1 MNFTIVCDGGSLGN
15 NVAGGGEGYGSFV
28 ILPDVM
34 TQRFT
39 QRFGPKITNNE
50 AEYMILTTALDY
62 LKSVLYKQDISLMR
76 VSVEVQTDSQ
86 LIVGHLT
93 KNWKISAKNLL
104 PLIVQAQSLI
114 REFKSVTFTQTPRA
128 KIFKTLGH

>member
-34 TQRFT
+34 TRRFT

-62 LKSVLYKQDISLMR
+62 LKSVLYGQGIPLMR

-86 LIVGHLT
+86 LIIGHLT

-104 PLIVQAQSLI
+104 PLVISAQTLI
-114 REFKSVTFTQTPRA
+114 REFKNVTFTQTPRT
-128 KIFKTLGH
+128 KIVQVLGH

>member
-1 MNFTIVCDGGSLGN
+1 MNFTIICDGGSLGN

-39 QRFGPKITNNE
+39 QHFGSKITNNE
-50 AEYMILTTALDY
+50 AEYMILETALDY
-62 LKSVLYKQDISLMR
+62 LKSVLYGQDAPPMGA
-76 VSVEVQTDSQ
+76 SVEVQTDSQ
-86 LIVGHLT
+86 LIIGHLT

-104 PLIVQAQSLI
+104 PHVVHVQSLI

-128 KIFKTLGH
+128 RIVQVLGH

>member
-1 MNFTIVCDGGSLGN
+1 MNFTIICDGGSLGN

-62 LKSVLYKQDISLMR
+62 LKSVLYGQDIPLMR

-93 KNWKISAKNLL
+93 KNWKITAKRWTTTDSR
-104 PLIVQAQSLI
+104 QQSLKK
-114 REFKSVTFTQTPRA
+114 EKNCFTT
-128 KIFKTLGH
+128 T

>member
-28 ILPDVM
+28 ITPDIM

-76 VSVEVQTDSQ
+76 VSVEIQTDSQ
-86 LIVGHLT
+86 LIIGHLT

-104 PLIVQAQSLI
+104 PHVVCAQSLI

-128 KIFKTLGH
+128 KIVQVLGH

>member
-28 ILPDVM
+28 ITPDIM

-39 QRFGPKITNNE
+39 QHFGPKITNNE

-62 LKSVLYKQDISLMR
+62 LKSVLYKQDIPLTR
-76 VSVEVQTDSQ
+76 VSVDVLTDSQ
-86 LIVGHLT
+86 LIVGHLSN
-93 KNWKISAKNLL
+93 NWKISAKNLL
-104 PLIVQAQSLI
+104 PLVSSAQKLI
-114 REFKSVTFTQTPRA
+114 REFKSVTFIQTPRA
-128 KIFKTLGH
+128 QIFKVLGH